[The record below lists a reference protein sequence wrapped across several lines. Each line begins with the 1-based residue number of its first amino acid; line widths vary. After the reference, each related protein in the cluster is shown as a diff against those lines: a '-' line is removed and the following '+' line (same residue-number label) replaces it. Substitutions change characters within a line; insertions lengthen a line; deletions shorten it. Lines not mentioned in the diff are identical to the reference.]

1 MKLTKE
7 ALKRI
12 IKEEIQIMESQIG
25 ELILSDDSTLINQGL
40 MLASTLNDDESIKK
54 DAWEVF
60 QKLSRKRNQIK
71 AKLSREADDSWR
83 KTTGY
88 ADAEWYA
95 NKSEQEVIPQLK
107 RELEQIEKVM
117 QSMIDEVFH

>member
-25 ELILSDDSTLINQGL
+25 ELILSDDPTLINQGL

-83 KTTGY
+83 KTTDY
-88 ADAEWYA
+88 ATAEWYA
-95 NKSEQEVIPQLK
+95 YKSEQEVIPQLK

>member
-7 ALKRI
+7 TLKRI
-12 IKEEIQIMESQIG
+12 IKEEIQIMESELG
-25 ELILSDDSTLINQGL
+25 ELILSDDPGLINQGL
-40 MLASTLNDDESIKK
+40 MLASSLSDDESIKK

-60 QKLSRKRNQIK
+60 QELSRKRNKIK
-71 AKLSREADDSWR
+71 AKISRESDDSWR
-83 KTTGY
+83 KTTDY
-88 ADAEWYA
+88 ATAEWYA
-95 NKSEQEVIPQLK
+95 YKVDQDVIPQLK